1 MFGMS
6 QKEGRIFRMA
16 LTGHLVL
23 ALGIVVYS
31 FLPSCEEEP
40 EIVHVFEL
48 ASTPPPAPQVRK
60 PTPKPKPVVQK
71 PAPKPP
77 TPKPKPKPVV
87 KKNIPKPKPVVKKP
101 SPKPSPKPKPVVQK
115 PQPKKISF
123 DQFRQKHDL
132 PSPKTP
138 PAKPN
143 PKPVKIKI
151 NPNDFRLAPI
161 VVNTPSRTTST
172 VSPTLINQ
180 YLAGVKSRLESV
192 WQRLLAQADLGTGG
206 MAHLGFRIGPD
217 GSILQPVITR
227 SSGNS
232 ALDALVL
239 RVARSAGNVGRPPGG
254 SFSSSLEIPFRVN

>member
-1 MFGMS
+1 
-6 QKEGRIFRMA
+6 MA
-16 LTGHLVL
+16 LIGHLVL

-48 ASTPPPAPQVRK
+48 ASTPPPPAPQVRK
-60 PTPKPKPVVQK
+60 PTPKPKAVVQK

-77 TPKPKPKPVV
+77 T
-87 KKNIPKPKPVVKKP
+87 PKPKPVVKKP

-115 PQPKKISF
+115 PEPKKISI

-138 PAKPN
+138 PAKPR

-192 WQRLLAQADLGTGG
+192 WQRLLAQANLGTGG
-206 MAHLGFRIGPD
+206 MAHLGFQIGPD
-217 GSILQPVITR
+217 GSLLRPVITR
-227 SSGNS
+227 SSGNAS
-232 ALDALVL
+232 LDALVL
-239 RVARSAGNVGRPPGG
+239 RVARSVGNLGRPPGG

>member
-6 QKEGRIFRMA
+6 QKEGRIFCMA

-77 TPKPKPKPVV
+77 TPKPKPVV

-101 SPKPSPKPKPVVQK
+101 TPKPKPVVQK

-161 VVNTPSRTTST
+161 VVNTPSTTTST

-217 GSILQPVITR
+217 GSLLQPVITR

>member
-48 ASTPPPAPQVRK
+48 ASTPPPPAPQVRK
-60 PTPKPKPVVQK
+60 PTPKPNPVVQK

-77 TPKPKPKPVV
+77 TPKPKPVV

-101 SPKPSPKPKPVVQK
+101 APKPKPVVQK

-138 PAKPN
+138 PAKPS

-161 VVNTPSRTTST
+161 VVNTPSTTTST

-217 GSILQPVITR
+217 GSLLQPVITR

>member
-48 ASTPPPAPQVRK
+48 ASTPPPPAPQVRK

-77 TPKPKPKPVV
+77 TPKPKPVV

-161 VVNTPSRTTST
+161 VVNTPSTTTST

-217 GSILQPVITR
+217 GSILQPIITR

>member
-1 MFGMS
+1 
-6 QKEGRIFRMA
+6 MA
-16 LTGHLVL
+16 LIGHLVL

-31 FLPSCEEEP
+31 LLPSCEEEP

-48 ASTPPPAPQVRK
+48 ASTPPPPAPQVRK

-77 TPKPKPKPVV
+77 TPKPKP
-87 KKNIPKPKPVVKKP
+87 VVKKP

-115 PQPKKISF
+115 PEPKKISI

-138 PAKPN
+138 PAKPR

-180 YLAGVKSRLESV
+180 YLAGVKSRLEIV
-192 WQRLLAQADLGTGG
+192 WQRLLAQANLGTGG
-206 MAHLGFRIGPD
+206 MAHLGFQIGPD
-217 GSILQPVITR
+217 GSLLRPVITR
-227 SSGNS
+227 SSGNAS
-232 ALDALVL
+232 LDALVL
-239 RVARSAGNVGRPPGG
+239 RVARSVGNLGRPPGG

>member
-1 MFGMS
+1 
-6 QKEGRIFRMA
+6 MA
-16 LTGHLVL
+16 LIGHLVL

-31 FLPSCEEEP
+31 LLPSCEEEP

-48 ASTPPPAPQVRK
+48 ASTPPPPAPQVRK

-77 TPKPKPKPVV
+77 TPKPKP
-87 KKNIPKPKPVVKKP
+87 VVKKP

-115 PQPKKISF
+115 PEPKKISF

-138 PAKPN
+138 PTKPR

-192 WQRLLAQADLGTGG
+192 WQRLLAQANLGTGG
-206 MAHLGFRIGPD
+206 MAHLGFQIGPD
-217 GSILQPVITR
+217 GSLLRPVITR
-227 SSGNS
+227 SSGNAS
-232 ALDALVL
+232 LDALVL
-239 RVARSAGNVGRPPGG
+239 RVARSVGNLGRPPGG

>member
-1 MFGMS
+1 
-6 QKEGRIFRMA
+6 MA
-16 LTGHLVL
+16 LIGHLVL

-31 FLPSCEEEP
+31 LLPSCEEEP

-48 ASTPPPAPQVRK
+48 ASTPPPPAPQVRK

-77 TPKPKPKPVV
+77 TPKPKP
-87 KKNIPKPKPVVKKP
+87 VVKKP

-115 PQPKKISF
+115 PEPKKISF

-138 PAKPN
+138 PAKPR

-192 WQRLLAQADLGTGG
+192 WQRLLAQANLGTGG
-206 MAHLGFRIGPD
+206 MAHLGFQIGPD
-217 GSILQPVITR
+217 GSLLRPVITR
-227 SSGNS
+227 SSGNAS
-232 ALDALVL
+232 LDALVL
-239 RVARSAGNVGRPPGG
+239 RVARSVGNLGRPPGG

>member
-77 TPKPKPKPVV
+77 TPKPKPVV

-101 SPKPSPKPKPVVQK
+101 PPKPKPVVQK

-138 PAKPN
+138 PAKPS

-161 VVNTPSRTTST
+161 VVNTPSTTTST

>member
-1 MFGMS
+1 MS

-77 TPKPKPKPVV
+77 TPKPKPVV

-101 SPKPSPKPKPVVQK
+101 TPKPKPVVQK

-138 PAKPN
+138 PAKPS

-161 VVNTPSRTTST
+161 VVNTPSTTTST

>member
-1 MFGMS
+1 
-6 QKEGRIFRMA
+6 MA
-16 LTGHLVL
+16 LIGHLVL

-31 FLPSCEEEP
+31 LLPSCEEEP

-48 ASTPPPAPQVRK
+48 ASTPPPPAPQVRK

-77 TPKPKPKPVV
+77 TPKPKP
-87 KKNIPKPKPVVKKP
+87 VVKKP

-115 PQPKKISF
+115 PEPKKISF

-138 PAKPN
+138 PAKPS

-180 YLAGVKSRLESV
+180 YLAGVKSRLEIV
-192 WQRLLAQADLGTGG
+192 WQRLLAQANLGTGG
-206 MAHLGFRIGPD
+206 MAHLGFQIGPD
-217 GSILQPVITR
+217 GSLLRPVITR
-227 SSGNS
+227 SSGNAS
-232 ALDALVL
+232 LDALVL
-239 RVARSAGNVGRPPGG
+239 RVARSVGNLGRPPGG

>member
-1 MFGMS
+1 
-6 QKEGRIFRMA
+6 MA
-16 LTGHLVL
+16 LIGHLVL

-31 FLPSCEEEP
+31 LLPSCEEEP

-48 ASTPPPAPQVRK
+48 ASTPPPPAPQVRK

-77 TPKPKPKPVV
+77 TPKPKP
-87 KKNIPKPKPVVKKP
+87 VVKKP

-115 PQPKKISF
+115 PEPKKISF

-138 PAKPN
+138 PAKPR

-180 YLAGVKSRLESV
+180 YLAGVKSRLEIV
-192 WQRLLAQADLGTGG
+192 WQRLLAQANLGTGG
-206 MAHLGFRIGPD
+206 MAHLGFQIGPD
-217 GSILQPVITR
+217 GSLLRPVITR
-227 SSGNS
+227 SSGNAS
-232 ALDALVL
+232 LDALVL
-239 RVARSAGNVGRPPGG
+239 RVARSVGNLGRPPGG